1 MHILTYASDKP
12 MKSSRRSFLKSL
24 ATASAAT
31 PLSMVGMSRLAFA
44 ADTPKLK
51 VVFVVI
57 PEGFAV
63 DSYAGFDGGLWF
75 PKTTEKDTSNFTLRP
90 MSEALAKYRN
100 QSVFLKGLIVG
111 SGTGGH
117 NGWTT
122 ILRDSNA
129 SKSSIDVILGNALPG
144 ANPTIKRIYAGPH
157 AEIGAAWTVSYQN
170 TNRISPE
177 ASPYQLFDQVF
188 NGVSDTSLGGSS
200 VQSKDHLFDPVV
212 NQINDIKASLSGRER
227 AKLSDHL
234 DAVETLASDL
244 RSTVSNGPDYS
255 GCNPSSHEPLSGF
268 NVSSADYRDE
278 ITDAH
283 SDVIAGALSC
293 GISRVATLQ
302 IGRSAD
308 PVVIKSVSATRNPH
322 DCAHRYGSVDEW
334 KNGRIWYMNK
344 VKKLLDELASLP
356 DPDVAGDNLLEHT
369 LVVLTSE
376 MADGAPEH
384 MQDVP
389 VTLIGG
395 ASGLLKNNNGQGR
408 FYDLYDQGERSHWK
422 MGKAVDMQRV
432 WATIARAAG
441 TTVPYSGNI
450 NSINNL
456 FTNV

>member
-1 MHILTYASDKP
+1 

-24 ATASAAT
+24 ATMGAAT
-31 PLSMVGMSRLAFA
+31 PLSMAGMSRLAFA
-44 ADTPKLK
+44 ADNPKLK
-51 VVFVVI
+51 VVFAVI
-57 PEGFAV
+57 PDGFAV
-63 DSYAGFDGGLWF
+63 DSYGGYDGGLWF
-75 PKTTEKDTSNFTLRP
+75 PETNEKDTSNFGLRP
-90 MSEALAKYRN
+90 MSEAISKYRN

-117 NGWTT
+117 NAWTT

-129 SKSSIDVILGNALPG
+129 SQSSIDVILGDALPG
-144 ANPTIKRIYAGPH
+144 ANPTVKRIFAGPH
-157 AEIGAAWTVSYQN
+157 AEVGAAWTVSYQG
-170 TNRISPE
+170 TSRISPE
-177 ASPYQLFDQVF
+177 ASPYVLFNDVF
-188 NGVSDTSLGGSS
+188 NGVSNSAQSNTNVS
-200 VQSKDHLFDPVV
+200 QSKDHLFDPVL
-212 NQINDIKASLSGRER
+212 NQINEIKANLSGQER
-227 AKLSDHL
+227 VKLNDHL

-244 RSTVSNGPDYS
+244 RTTSTGIDYS
-255 GCNPSSHEPLSGF
+255 GCNPSSHEPINGL
-268 NVSSADYRDE
+268 NITSADYRDQ
-278 ITDAH
+278 ITDSH
-283 SDVIAGALSC
+283 SEVVAGALSC

-308 PVVIKSVSATRNPH
+308 QVVIKSVSSSRNPH

-334 KNGRIWYMNK
+334 KNSRIWYMDK
-344 VKKLLDELASLP
+344 VTELLDKLDSLP
-356 DPDVAGDNLLEHT
+356 DPDVAGDSLLDHT

-395 ASGLLKNNNGQGR
+395 ASGLLKNNQGQGR

-432 WATIARAAG
+432 WSTIAAAAG
-441 TTVPYSGNI
+441 TSVPYSGDTSTI
-450 NSINNL
+450 PNL

>member
-1 MHILTYASDKP
+1 

-24 ATASAAT
+24 ATMGAAT

-44 ADTPKLK
+44 ADNPKLK
-51 VVFVVI
+51 VIFAVI
-57 PEGFAV
+57 PDGFAV
-63 DSYAGFDGGLWF
+63 DSYGGYDGGLWF
-75 PKTTEKDTSNFTLRP
+75 PETNEKDTSNFALRP
-90 MSEALAKYRN
+90 MSEAISKYRN

-129 SKSSIDVILGNALPG
+129 SQSSIDVILGDALPG
-144 ANPTIKRIYAGPH
+144 ANPTIKRIFAGPH
-157 AEIGAAWTVSYQN
+157 AEVGAAWTVSYQG

-177 ASPYQLFDQVF
+177 ASPYVLFNDVF
-188 NGVSDTSLGGSS
+188 NGVSNSAQGNASA
-200 VQSKDHLFDPVV
+200 VQSKDHLFDPVLS
-212 NQINDIKASLSGRER
+212 QINEIKSTLSGQER
-227 AKLSDHL
+227 AKLTDHL

-244 RSTVSNGPDYS
+244 RSTSVVDYS
-255 GCNPSSHEPLSGF
+255 GCNPSSHQPMNGF
-268 NVSSADYRDE
+268 NITSADYRDQ

-283 SDVIAGALSC
+283 SEVVAGALSC
-293 GISRVATLQ
+293 GISRVGTIQ

-308 PVVIKSVSATRNPH
+308 QVVIKSVSNTRNPH

-334 KNGRIWYMNK
+334 KNSRIWYMDK
-344 VKKLLDELASLP
+344 VTELLDKLASLP
-356 DPDVAGDNLLEHT
+356 DPDVPGDNLLEHT

-395 ASGLLKNNNGQGR
+395 ASGLLKNNNGTGR

-432 WATIARAAG
+432 WATIAAAAG
-441 TTVPYSGNI
+441 TSVPYSGNVTPI
-450 NSINNL
+450 ANL
-456 FTNV
+456 FSNV

>member
-1 MHILTYASDKP
+1 MLEKLGKYAS
-12 MKSSRRSFLKSL
+12 
-24 ATASAAT
+24 
-31 PLSMVGMSRLAFA
+31 
-44 ADTPKLK
+44 
-51 VVFVVI
+51 
-57 PEGFAV
+57 
-63 DSYAGFDGGLWF
+63 
-75 PKTTEKDTSNFTLRP
+75 
-90 MSEALAKYRN
+90 

-122 ILRDSNA
+122 VLRDSNA
-129 SKSSIDVILGNALPG
+129 SQSSIDVILGDAMPG
-144 ANPTIKRIYAGPH
+144 MNPTIKRIYAGPH

-170 TNRISPE
+170 GNRISPE
-177 ASPYQLFDQVF
+177 ASPYVLFDQVF
-188 NGVSDTSLGGSS
+188 NGVSNTAQNSGTTTA
-200 VQSKDHLFDPVV
+200 QNKDHLFDPVKD
-212 NQINDIKASLSGRER
+212 QINTIRASVSGRER
-227 AKLSDHL
+227 AKLDDHL

-244 RSTVSNGPDYS
+244 RSTASNGPDYS
-255 GCNPSSHEPLSGF
+255 GCSPDAHEPAGGL
-268 NVSSADYRDE
+268 NVSSADYRDA

-283 SDVIAGALSC
+283 SEVIAGALSC

-308 PVVIKSVSATRNPH
+308 PVVIKSVSSSRNPH

-334 KNGRIWYMNK
+334 KGSRLWYMDK
-344 VKKLLDELASLP
+344 VTDLLDKLASLP
-356 DPDVAGDNLLEHT
+356 DPDVVGDNLLQHT

-395 ASGLLKNNNGQGR
+395 ASGLLKSNNGQGR
-408 FYDLYDQGERSHWK
+408 FMDLYDIGERSHWA

-432 WATIARAAG
+432 WATIAAAAG
-441 TTVPYSGNI
+441 TSVPYSGNI
-450 NSINNL
+450 DVIPNL

>member
-1 MHILTYASDKP
+1 
-12 MKSSRRSFLKSL
+12 MKTSSRRSFLKSL
-24 ATASAAT
+24 ATMSAAT
-31 PLSMVGMSRLAFA
+31 PLSMAGMSRLALA
-44 ADTPKLK
+44 NDAPKLK
-51 VVFVVI
+51 VVFAVI
-57 PEGFAV
+57 PDGFAV
-63 DSYAGFDGGLWF
+63 DTYGGYDGGLWF
-75 PKTTEKDTSNFTLRP
+75 PNTTEKDTSNFALRP
-90 MSEALAKYRN
+90 MSEALSQYRN

-129 SKSSIDVILGNALPG
+129 SQSSIDVLLGNALPG
-144 ANPTIKRIYAGPH
+144 MNPTIKRIFAGPH
-157 AEIGAAWTVSYQN
+157 AEVGAAWTVSYQGS
-170 TNRISPE
+170 NRISPE
-177 ASPYQLFDQVF
+177 ASPYNLFDQVF
-188 NGVSDTSLGGSS
+188 NGVDNTQSS
-200 VQSKDHLFDPVV
+200 TGTATVSTNKDHLFDPVV
-212 NQINDIKASLSGRER
+212 NQINDIKSQLSGTER
-227 AKLSDHL
+227 AKLTDHL

-244 RSTVSNGPDYS
+244 RTTEETVVDYS
-255 GCNPSSHEPLSGF
+255 GCNPSSHEPINGL
-268 NVSSADYRDE
+268 NVTSADYRDQ
-278 ITDAH
+278 ITDSH
-283 SDVIAGALSC
+283 SEVIAGALSC

-308 PVVIKSVSATRNPH
+308 PVVIKSVSTTRNPH

-334 KNGRIWYMNK
+334 KNSRIWYMDK
-344 VKKLLDELASLP
+344 VKDLLDKLASLP

-408 FYDLYDQGERSHWK
+408 FYDLYDQGERSHWA

-432 WATIARAAG
+432 WSTIAQAAG
-441 TTVPYSGNI
+441 TSVNYSGDI
-450 NSINNL
+450 SPINNL

>member
-1 MHILTYASDKP
+1 MTLT
-12 MKSSRRSFLKSL
+12 SSRRSFLKSL
-24 ATASAAT
+24 AGASAIT

-44 ADTPKLK
+44 ADNPKLK
-51 VVFVVI
+51 VVFAVI
-57 PEGFAV
+57 PDGFAV
-63 DSYAGFDGGLWF
+63 DTYGGYDGGLWF
-75 PKTTEKDTSNFTLRP
+75 PRATEKDTSNFTLRP
-90 MSEALAKYRN
+90 MSEKLAAYKN

-122 ILRDSNA
+122 ILRDSQA
-129 SKSSIDVILGNALPG
+129 SKSSIDVLLGDAMPG
-144 ANPTIKRIYAGPH
+144 MNPTIKRIFAGPH
-157 AEIGAAWTVSYQN
+157 AQVGAAWTVSYQN
-170 TNRISPE
+170 SNRISPE
-177 ASPYQLFDQVF
+177 ASPYILFDQVF
-188 NGVSDTSLGGSS
+188 NGVSNTAQSGVSTTI
-200 VQSKDHLFDPVV
+200 QSKDHLFDPVV
-212 NQINDIKASLSGRER
+212 DQINDIRSSLAGRER
-227 AKLSDHL
+227 AKLDDHL

-244 RSTVSNGPDYS
+244 RSTAGNGPDYS
-255 GCNPSSHEPLSGF
+255 GCSPDSHEPSGGL
-268 NVSSADYRDE
+268 NVSSADYRDA

-283 SDVIAGALSC
+283 SEVIAGALSC

-308 PVVIKSVSATRNPH
+308 PVVIKSVSTSRNPH

-334 KNGRIWYMNK
+334 KGSRLWYMDK
-344 VKKLLDELASLP
+344 VTDLLDKLASMP
-356 DPDVAGDNLLEHT
+356 DPDVAGDNLLQHT

-395 ASGLLKNNNGQGR
+395 ASGLLKSNNGQGR
-408 FYDLYDQGERSHWK
+408 FMDLYDIGERSHWA

-432 WATIARAAG
+432 WATIAAAAG
-441 TTVPYSGNI
+441 TSVPYSGNI
-450 NSINNL
+450 DVIPNL

>member
-1 MHILTYASDKP
+1 

-24 ATASAAT
+24 ATMGAAT
-31 PLSMVGMSRLAFA
+31 PLSMAGMSRLAFA

-51 VVFVVI
+51 VIFAVI
-57 PEGFAV
+57 PDGFAV
-63 DSYAGFDGGLWF
+63 DSYGGYDGGLWF
-75 PKTTEKDTSNFTLRP
+75 PETNEKDTSNFALRP
-90 MSEALAKYRN
+90 MSEAISKYRN

-129 SKSSIDVILGNALPG
+129 SQSSIDVILGDALPG
-144 ANPTIKRIYAGPH
+144 ANPTVKRIFAGPH
-157 AEIGAAWTVSYQN
+157 AEVGAAWTVSYQG

-177 ASPYQLFDQVF
+177 ASPYVLFNDVF
-188 NGVSDTSLGGSS
+188 NGVSNSAQGNASA
-200 VQSKDHLFDPVV
+200 VQSKDHLFDPVL
-212 NQINDIKASLSGRER
+212 NQINEIKSALSGQER
-227 AKLSDHL
+227 AKLTDHL

-244 RSTVSNGPDYS
+244 RSTSEVDYS
-255 GCNPSSHEPLSGF
+255 GCNPSSHEPMNGF
-268 NVSSADYRDE
+268 NITSADYRDQ

-283 SDVIAGALSC
+283 SEVLAGALSC
-293 GISRVATLQ
+293 GISRVGTLQ

-308 PVVIKSVSATRNPH
+308 QVVIKSVSSTRNPH

-334 KNGRIWYMNK
+334 KNSRIWYMDK
-344 VKKLLDELASLP
+344 VTELLDKLASLP
-356 DPDVAGDNLLEHT
+356 DPDVPGDNLLEHT

-395 ASGLLKNNNGQGR
+395 ASGLLKNNNGAGR

-432 WATIARAAG
+432 WATIAAAAG
-441 TTVPYSGNI
+441 TSVPYSGNVTPI
-450 NSINNL
+450 PNL
-456 FTNV
+456 FSNV